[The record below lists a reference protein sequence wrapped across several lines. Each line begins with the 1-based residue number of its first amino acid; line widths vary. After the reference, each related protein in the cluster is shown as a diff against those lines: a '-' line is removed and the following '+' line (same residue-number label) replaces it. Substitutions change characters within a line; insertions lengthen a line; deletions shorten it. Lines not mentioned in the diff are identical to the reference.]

1 MSGSVDDQEHSIG
14 KLLQYL
20 CRPMAATLTL
30 ALASLAQAEEP
41 DAQTRTIAR
50 DLASQGVEAFEQ
62 QDYPVALDRLTRAYD
77 LVPAPT
83 ISVVRARALAKLDRV
98 LEALDE
104 YARTR
109 NAPLADNAPPAFKK
123 AVEDARQEGDLLWT
137 RVPRLTIHVRAFNTT
152 LKDAQVLLDSKRLP
166 VAMLEVAQP
175 VNPGSHEVKVGADGY
190 VPEARTLTIDYGQS
204 VILDIA
210 LNSNRRAKDLA
221 SISPTLESG
230 STIAVDASS
239 ADRSRANRFQPWAW
253 TAVGVG
259 AAGLAASGISGVI
272 ALEKKSSLDAQ
283 CQSGCPQNV
292 ASDITAFRTARTL
305 SYTSFFVGSA
315 LVGVGGYVLLTHM
328 GEHHSLGAALG
339 LGHASLWGAF

>member
-1 MSGSVDDQEHSIG
+1 VSGSVDEQEHSIG
-14 KLLQYL
+14 ELLKYL
-20 CRPMAATLTL
+20 WSPMAATLTL
-30 ALASLAQAEEP
+30 ALVSLAQAEEP

-83 ISVVRARALAKLDRV
+83 ISVLRARALAKLDRV

-109 NAPLADNAPPAFKK
+109 NTPLSDSTPAAFKK

-137 RVPRLTIHVRAFNTT
+137 RVPRLTIHVRAPNTT
-152 LKDAQVLLDSKRLP
+152 PKDTRVLLDSKRLP
-166 VAMLEVAQP
+166 PAMLEVAQP
-175 VNPGSHEVKVGADGY
+175 VDPGSHEVKVDADGY
-190 VPEARTLTIDYGQS
+190 APETRNLAIDYGQS

-210 LNSNRRAKDLA
+210 LNPTRRGKDLA
-221 SISPTLESG
+221 STPPTRELG
-230 STIAVDASS
+230 ATIAVDARS
-239 ADRSRANRFQPWAW
+239 ADRSHANRFQPWAW

-259 AAGLAASGISGVI
+259 AAGLAVSGISGVM

-283 CQSGCPQNV
+283 CQAGCPQNL
-292 ASDITAFRTARTL
+292 AGDITAFRTARTL
-305 SYTSFFVGSA
+305 SYTTFFVGSA
-315 LVGVGGYVLLTHM
+315 LVGVGGYILLTHS
-328 GEHHSLGAALG
+328 GGSHSVGAAVG
-339 LGHASLWGAF
+339 PGHASLWGAF